1 MKHQPT
7 IAAAEG
13 GIANNASTTRN
24 EVTTA
29 DLYRAAW
36 AASLGSA
43 LEYYDFALYNLA
55 SALIFG
61 PLFFP
66 SSDPAMGLIAS
77 FGAYFL
83 GFAIRPVGG
92 IVFGTL
98 GDRYGRKFVLM
109 ATILLM
115 GIASTLI
122 GLLPTYASAGIWAP
136 ILLVGCRLLQGLGA
150 GAEQAGAAVLM
161 AEYAPAK
168 RRGYFAAL
176 PFMGVLLGTVMAAAI
191 YFALV
196 RVEDISQ
203 SWLWRV
209 PFLLSVVIIAVAIWI
224 RLKLKESPSFTK
236 LEARQQVN
244 DSPLKHL
251 IRHSKPTLLKVIGMR
266 MAENGGSSIY
276 QSLAISYM
284 VTATGLKGPIGPI
297 ALLLAGVSGAVII
310 PMTGMLSDRFGRV
323 PVYRAF
329 AVYQLLLAYPT
340 WWVLSQGN
348 AAASI
353 AMLCVALAGVW
364 GMFATQGAL
373 LPELFGAQH
382 RYAGVAVG
390 REVSAVIAGGV
401 APLIGASIIAW
412 ATAHWGGA
420 EGRVMAW
427 IPLATYVAILSL
439 IGVVTTFYTPETRG
453 RDLDD
458 LRDAAEDP
466 VALSGER
473 AARPS

>member
-1 MKHQPT
+1 MEHGRKPVMSAPHGVT
-7 IAAAEG
+7 SLGSG
-13 GIANNASTTRN
+13 GADAQRVS
-24 EVTTA
+24 VTTV

-36 AASLGSA
+36 AASIGSA

-55 SALIFG
+55 SALIFA

-66 SSDPAMGLIAS
+66 SQDPSLGLVAS
-77 FGAYFL
+77 FGTYFL

-92 IVFGTL
+92 IVFGVL

-115 GIASTLI
+115 GVASTLI
-122 GLLPTYASAGIWAP
+122 GVLPTYETAGMLAP

-161 AEYAPAK
+161 AEYAPVE

-176 PFMGVLLGTVMAAAI
+176 PFMGVLLGTVLAAGI
-191 YFALV
+191 YFLLV

-203 SWLWRV
+203 SWLWRL
-209 PFLLSVVIIAVAIWI
+209 PFLLSVFIIAVAVWI
-224 RLKLKESPSFTK
+224 RLKLKESPAFTK
-236 LEARQQVN
+236 LEARKQI
-244 DSPLKHL
+244 DAHPLVHL
-251 IRHSKPTLLKVIGMR
+251 MQNSKTSLLKVIGLR

-284 VTATGLKGPIGPI
+284 AVVMGLKGPIGPL
-297 ALLLAGVSGAVII
+297 ALLVAGVAGAVII
-310 PMTGMLSDRFGRV
+310 PIAGKLSDTYGRI
-323 PVYRAF
+323 PVYRWF
-329 AVYQLLLAYPT
+329 AIYQLVLAYPT
-340 WWVLSQGN
+340 WWVLSRGD
-348 AAASI
+348 ATSSI

-373 LPELFGAQH
+373 LPEMFGARH
-382 RYAGVAVG
+382 RYAGVATG

-401 APLIGASIIAW
+401 APLVGASIIAW
-412 ATAHWGGA
+412 SATHYGGR
-420 EGRVMAW
+420 EGAILSW

-439 IGVVTTFYTPETRG
+439 IGVLTTFVTPETRG

-458 LRDAAEDP
+458 LRDAGQET
-466 VALSGER
+466 GI
-473 AARPS
+473 

>member
-1 MKHQPT
+1 MTQVT
-7 IAAAEG
+7 RQAAAAPFAEAEVVSG
-13 GIANNASTTRN
+13 TDRSQITTI
-24 EVTTA
+24 

-55 SALIFG
+55 AALIFA

-66 SSDPAMGLIAS
+66 SQDPTLGLIAS
-77 FGAYFL
+77 FGTYFL
-83 GFAIRPVGG
+83 GFAVRPVGG
-92 IVFGTL
+92 IIFGVL

-122 GLLPTYASAGIWAP
+122 GVLPTYAVAGYWAP
-136 ILLVGCRLLQGLGA
+136 ALLVGCRLLQGLGA

-161 AEYAPAK
+161 AEYAPVA

-176 PFMGVLLGTVMAAAI
+176 PFMGVLLGTVLAAAI

-203 SWLWRV
+203 SWLWRL
-209 PFLLSVVIIAVAIWI
+209 PFLLSVIIIAVAVWI

-236 LEARQQVN
+236 LEARHEV
-244 DSPLKHL
+244 DEHPLAHL
-251 IRHSKPTLLKVIGMR
+251 LQHSKANVLRVIGLR

-284 VTATGLKGPIGPI
+284 AGVTGLKGPVGPL
-297 ALLLAGVSGAVII
+297 ALLVAGVSGALVI
-310 PMTGMLSDRFGRV
+310 PLTGILSDRFGRI
-323 PVYRAF
+323 PVYRWF
-329 AVYQLLLAYPT
+329 AIYQLVLAYPT
-340 WWVLSQGN
+340 WWILSKGD
-348 AAASI
+348 AVASI
-353 AMLCVALAGVW
+353 TMLCVALIGVW

-373 LPELFGAQH
+373 LPEMFGARH
-382 RYAGVAVG
+382 RYAGVALG
-390 REVSAVIAGGV
+390 REVSAVIAGGI

-412 ATAHWGGA
+412 TTAHYGGK
-420 EGRVMAW
+420 EGAVLAW
-427 IPLATYVAILSL
+427 IPLATYVAVLSL
-439 IGVVTTFYTPETRG
+439 IGVITTFFTPETRG

-458 LRDAAEDP
+458 LRDPGQD
-466 VALSGER
+466 VGI
-473 AARPS
+473 